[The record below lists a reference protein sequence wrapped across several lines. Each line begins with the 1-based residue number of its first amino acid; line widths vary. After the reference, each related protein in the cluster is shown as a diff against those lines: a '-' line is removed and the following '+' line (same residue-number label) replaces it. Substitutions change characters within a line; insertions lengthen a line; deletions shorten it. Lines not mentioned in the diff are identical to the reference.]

1 MIVPQGCSYRTQN
14 ENTEATHHRKLNV
27 DTEIRHLRTI
37 SAYLQNVQANNS
49 MTVYIAMINASFEGY
64 L

>member
-14 ENTEATHHRKLNV
+14 ENTEATHYRKLNV